1 LPTILE
7 DYHTISPT
15 EIHATVSFL
24 LQHLPASLH
33 MLLISRNEPSLPLGI
48 LRARDELIELDTASL
63 RFTLSETEAFLG

>member
-1 LPTILE
+1 
-7 DYHTISPT
+7 
-15 EIHATVSFL
+15 
-24 LQHLPASLH
+24 

>member
-1 LPTILE
+1 MLVLE
-7 DYHTISPT
+7 DYHTISST

-33 MLLISRNEPSLPLGI
+33 VLLISRNEPPLPLGI

-63 RFTLSETEAFLG
+63 RFTLLETEAFLG